1 MKKILALVL
10 ALCLLSVCA
19 LAADSKTA
27 GRGTVI
33 TGGTGDEAT
42 TEEVETIVT
51 LADAPEAVLAEF
63 EAAEAPIKAFTEETE
78 AAVEALIGG
87 EAEALDLIE
96 LQAITI
102 AADAEG
108 DIPVVMSFDE
118 DFTQFQNIIAI
129 ISAGETELPYEL
141 EVNKDGDLEFTIPAA
156 DAETIKA
163 ATEPFIAILAK

>member
-33 TGGTGDEAT
+33 TGGTGDEAVA
-42 TEEVETIVT
+42 EEVEATVT

-87 EAEALDLIE
+87 EAEALELIE
-96 LQAITI
+96 LKAISV
-102 AADAEG
+102 AAEAEG
-108 DIPVVMSFDE
+108 DIPVVLDFDE
-118 DFTQFQNIIAI
+118 DFTQFQNIIGI
-129 ISAGETELPYEL
+129 ISAGENELPYKM
-141 EVNKDGDLEFTIPAA
+141 EVNADGDLAFTIPAA
-156 DAETIKA
+156 DVQTIAA
-163 ATEPFIAILAK
+163 ATDAFIAILAD